1 MRFLGWKEAKW
12 LFQKPPLYNTFIKIP
27 RIKHLKNTD
36 LMQELPFYDKLS
48 IVNLS
53 KEFKRYARIYKIEII
68 DSKNPLA
75 QLEARKLGIKD
86 LFKDLSDEIKTIKF

>member
-1 MRFLGWKEAKW
+1 MSFSGWKEAKW
-12 LFQKPPLYNTFIKIP
+12 LFQEPPLYNTFIKIR

-36 LMQELPFYDKLS
+36 LMHKLPFYDKLS

-53 KEFKRYARIYKIEII
+53 KAFKRYARIYKIEII

-75 QLEARKLGIKD
+75 QLKARKLGIKD
-86 LFKDLSDEIKTIKF
+86 LFKVLLDEIKTIEC